1 VFYWYIQMYLF
12 VYYRLFVLF
21 FILHVLVFISRYV
34 LFVEICFFIVLDFS
48 VCFLFYIKM
57 RNSNYLSTVL
67 LKHLLLLLLLLLLIS
82 FVIIMQDIKLH
93 NYFDSCDL

>member
-1 VFYWYIQMYLF
+1 MYLF
-12 VYYRLFVLF
+12 VYYTLFVLF

-57 RNSNYLSTVL
+57 RNSNHLSTVL
-67 LKHLLLLLLLLLLIS
+67 LKHLLLLLLLLLIS
-82 FVIIMQDIKLH
+82 FVIIMQKIKLH